1 MDHTVF
7 FVGLNPRW
15 QMYRFLPDG
24 LNVMFSA
31 AGFWNGRGWR
41 RARYPKNAGL
51 KFLDP
56 GGFTLL
62 NKCGDYP
69 FTVANFLNL
78 VVYLKPNYYATP
90 DYPCESEIARGML
103 RTNAERIRATVEN
116 ARIVSQLHELTN
128 YRAGSFVPVIQ
139 GYTLDEYKYC
149 IELYADA
156 GLLQPY
162 MAVGSMCRRL
172 SSAELR
178 VLIPGITEYARQ
190 GNVER
195 LHWFGLKLSPDLLD
209 LREFIYSQDSAVA
222 LDSYDAELRQQRNGR
237 RFPNGQDEKRQAFYS
252 FLSRLDSLG
261 LAYQDQ
267 ARRPNIGWSPTALS
281 GLPWQGSVLPARR
294 LNPGR

>member
-1 MDHTVF
+1 MDKVKF

-24 LNVMFSA
+24 INVMFSA
-31 AGFWNGRGWR
+31 AGFWNGHSWR
-41 RARYPKNAGL
+41 KARYPKNAGL

-62 NKCGDYP
+62 SKNDDYP
-69 FTVANFLNL
+69 FTIANFLNL
-78 VVYLKPNYYATP
+78 VVALKPNYYATP
-90 DYPCESEIARGML
+90 DYPCEPGIARGML
-103 RTNAERIRATVEN
+103 RTNAERIGATVKN
-116 ARIVSQLHELTN
+116 AVTIAGLHEMTN

-156 GLLQPY
+156 GLLEPY

-172 SSAELR
+172 SSVELHN
-178 VLIPGITEYARQ
+178 LIPGITEYARQ
-190 GNVER
+190 GNVES

-222 LDSYDAELRQQRNGR
+222 LDSYSPDLREQRDGR
-237 RFPNGQDEKRQAFYS
+237 RFPRGQDEKRRAFLC
-252 FLSRLDSLG
+252 FLQRLDSFELV
-261 LAYQDQ
+261 YQDR
-267 ARRPNIGWSPTALS
+267 ARWLIPPPAVRRPL
-281 GLPWQGSVLPARR
+281 
-294 LNPGR
+294 